1 MKRNRMKKLDRILNI
16 IMGAL
21 LGAFV
26 GRGMGTVWDY
36 HTHPEQYVAQS
47 APWYTDILVYG
58 LCTLIGVL
66 SCMVIKTIIKRR
78 QQ

>member
-1 MKRNRMKKLDRILNI
+1 MKRSRVKKLDRILNI

-26 GRGMGTVWDY
+26 GRGMRTVWDY

-66 SCMVIKTIIKRR
+66 SCMVIKIIIKRR